1 MNLLL
6 KTKSNTTGSNYQR
19 FFCCVAADGV
29 SMGHIKS
36 YLVLGVYT
44 FTPSFQIQQ
53 TVCQKLACWET
64 KRCDNSRKK
73 NKKTSKIRCI
83 PMLLNLKLSQG
94 LKERNLR
101 FPGFARV
108 YLTRNSDRI
117 VIQTPSSAKHLGD
130 LALGIMVR
138 MKSWRSIWDESQSH
152 ISKTIQ
158 SAKHP
163 SDKMSLKF
171 AVFTCPVFFERIPQQ
186 HKWDLWTLHSF
197 WSCYPNRG
205 PRNVANLRCANS
217 DWSQFQRSLMG
228 VQAQV
233 TWAKC
238 SMRRFFTVT
247 ETVIPND
254 ISNMMHY

>member
-6 KTKSNTTGSNYQR
+6 KTKSNTTGSSYQR
-19 FFCCVAADGV
+19 FFCCFAADGV

-53 TVCQKLACWET
+53 TVCPKTSLLRNRALRQQQ
-64 KRCDNSRKK
+64 KK

-83 PMLLNLKLSQG
+83 PMRKHPMLLK
-94 LKERNLR
+94 KRNLR

-117 VIQTPSSAKHLGD
+117 VIQTPSSAKNLGD

-171 AVFTCPVFFERIPQQ
+171 AVFTCPVFSKGFHNNINGICEHFTAFE
-186 HKWDLWTLHSF
+186 
-197 WSCYPNRG
+197 
-205 PRNVANLRCANS
+205 V
-217 DWSQFQRSLMG
+217 
-228 VQAQV
+228 
-233 TWAKC
+233 
-238 SMRRFFTVT
+238 
-247 ETVIPND
+247 VIPTEGQGTWQ
-254 ISNMMHY
+254 IYVAQTLTEVSSKGPWWVSKLK